1 MIPKPVSV
9 QYNDWREVDVPA
21 PDTFAPTLPVSVIVP
36 SYQTPPETLA
46 RTLAALECQTYPR
59 DLFEVVIV
67 DDGSDPPL
75 ERPPASSL
83 DVKVVH
89 QERRGFGI
97 ARARN
102 AGARAA
108 VHSILLF
115 LDSDMLPEA
124 GWMAAHA
131 RWHHA
136 VADALTAG
144 FTAYVAMNGIDAT
157 TIRQRPGS
165 LHDLFTGRVMDPP
178 WVEGHMIRTN
188 NLTSRD
194 DDPFWGMGGN
204 NFGIGKDF
212 YHLVGGSDESF
223 ARWGMEDT
231 ELAYRVYTRG
241 GLIVPAREAFAWHQ
255 GRQRA
260 VDPGTESKRRSL
272 RLQHGKAAHLV
283 AHRDYRD
290 PRPGRIYTVPQYV
303 VTINTKSVPADRVIE
318 TTANILT
325 GRVHDLVVRIET
337 PANGADEQGVLLR
350 EAFDPDPRVRVAPT
364 RSALDE
370 FPAAAFHITLPADV
384 VFAKDL
390 VYRLRAKLGRA
401 VTLTSDLPDGRQVS
415 ITRAW
420 ALHRACR
427 AGGRPADF
435 GDVRTLPVTALKL
448 KVGSGGY
455 VAATGV
461 ECPKWV
467 RLCNRVQDLH
477 GFVEAWTLVK
487 WLAYRGLRSMSG
499 RRTRSEG
506 CRTD

>member
-9 QYNDWREVDVPA
+9 RYNDWRGVEVPA
-21 PDTFAPTLPVSVIVP
+21 PDKFAPTLPVSVIVP

-67 DDGSDPPL
+67 DDGSAPPV
-75 ERPPASSL
+75 ERPMSLPL
-83 DVKVVH
+83 DVKVVR

-102 AGARAA
+102 TGARAA
-108 VHSILLF
+108 AHPILLF
-115 LDSDMLPEA
+115 LDSDMLPEM

-136 VADALTAG
+136 IADALTAG
-144 FTAYVAMNGIDAT
+144 FTAYVAMHGIDAA
-157 TIRQRPGS
+157 TIKHRPGS
-165 LHDLFTGRVMDPP
+165 LDDLFTGRAVDPP

-204 NFGIGKDF
+204 NFGIAKNF

-223 ARWGMEDT
+223 TRWGMEDT

-241 GLIVPAREAFAWHQ
+241 GLIVPTREAFAWHQ
-255 GRQRA
+255 GRKRA
-260 VDPGTESKRRSL
+260 VGPDTESKRRSL
-272 RLQHGKAAHLV
+272 RLQHGRASHLV

-290 PRPGRIYTVPQYV
+290 PRPGRVYAVPQYV
-303 VTINTKSVPADRVIE
+303 VTIHAGSVPADRTIE
-318 TTANILT
+318 STANILAD
-325 GRVHDLVVRIET
+325 RVYDLVVRIET
-337 PANGADEQGVLLR
+337 PANSDDEGIGQIR
-350 EAFDPDPRVRVAPT
+350 EAFDPDPRVRVAPA

-370 FPAAAFHITLPADV
+370 FPAAAFHITLPAGV

-390 VYRLRAKLGRA
+390 VYRLRAKLGRS
-401 VTLTSDLPDGRQVS
+401 VTATSDLPNGSQVS

-420 ALHRACR
+420 ALHRAFR

-435 GDVRTLPVTALKL
+435 GDVRTLSAATLKL
-448 KVGSGGY
+448 KVSSGRY
-455 VAATGV
+455 VAATG
-461 ECPKWV
+461 EGCSKWV
-467 RLCNRVQDLH
+467 RLRNRVQDLH
-477 GFVEAWTLVK
+477 GPGEAWTLVK
-487 WLAYRGLRSMSG
+487 WLAYRCLRLLKLG
-499 RRTRSEG
+499 TRVCGS
-506 CRTD
+506 

>member
-1 MIPKPVSV
+1 MSPRPVSV
-9 QYNDWREVDVPA
+9 RYNDWREVEVPA

-36 SYQTPPETLA
+36 SYKTPPETLE
-46 RTLAALECQTYPR
+46 RTLAALERQTYPR
-59 DLFEVVIV
+59 DLFEIVIV
-67 DDGSDPPL
+67 DDGSDPL
-75 ERPPASSL
+75 VERPPASPI
-83 DVKVVH
+83 DVKVVR

-102 AGARAA
+102 TGARAA
-108 VHSILLF
+108 THPILLF

-165 LHDLFTGRVMDPP
+165 LNDLFTGRAVDPP

-188 NLTSRD
+188 DLTSRD

-204 NFGIGKDF
+204 NFGIGKNF

-231 ELAYRVYTRG
+231 ELAYRVYARG
-241 GLIVPAREAFAWHQ
+241 GLIVPTREAFAWHQ
-255 GRQRA
+255 GRKRT
-260 VDPGTESKRRSL
+260 VGPDTESKRRSL
-272 RLQHGKAAHLV
+272 RLQYGKASHLV

-290 PRPGRIYTVPQYV
+290 DRPGRIYAVPQYV
-303 VTINTKSVPADRVIE
+303 VTIHAGSVPADRVVE
-318 TTANILT
+318 STANILAD
-325 GRVHDLVVRIET
+325 RVYDLIVRIET
-337 PANGADEQGVLLR
+337 LANGTDEQGVLLR
-350 EAFDPDPRVRVAPT
+350 EAFDPDPRVQVAPT

-370 FPAAAFHITLPADV
+370 FPAAAFHVMLPANI

-390 VYRLRAKLGRA
+390 VHRLRSKLGRA
-401 VTLTSDLPDGRQVS
+401 VTAISNLPDGSQVS

-420 ALHRACR
+420 ALHRAGR
-427 AGGRPADF
+427 AGGCPADF
-435 GDVRTLPVTALKL
+435 GDVRTLSAAALKL
-448 KVGSGGY
+448 QVGSGRDI
-455 VAATGV
+455 AAAGGG
-461 ECPKWV
+461 CPKWV
-467 RLCNRVQDLH
+467 RLRNRVQDTH
-477 GFVEAWTLVK
+477 GPVEAWTLVK
-487 WLAYRGLRSMSG
+487 WLAYRCLRLLKLG
-499 RRTRSEG
+499 TRARGS
-506 CRTD
+506 